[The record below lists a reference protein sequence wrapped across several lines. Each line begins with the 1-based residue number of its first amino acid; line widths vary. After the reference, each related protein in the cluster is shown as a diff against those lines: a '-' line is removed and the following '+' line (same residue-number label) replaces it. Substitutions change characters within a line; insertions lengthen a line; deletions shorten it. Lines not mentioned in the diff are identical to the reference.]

1 MHCKGSEDMSS
12 RHKCLLL
19 WVMLL
24 WMWLFEALC
33 EKNAGRARIEWA
45 DRFSVNLRKSPP
57 CVVRAGPS
65 KHFRMKIK
73 SRYLEFAL

>member
-33 EKNAGRARIEWA
+33 EKLRAERVSNGLI
-45 DRFSVNLRKSPP
+45 VSP
-57 CVVRAGPS
+57 
-65 KHFRMKIK
+65 
-73 SRYLEFAL
+73 